1 MSGRHPFVL
10 KRHRRPVE
18 FLGGHYKR
26 RVEYEAFQV
35 AVIDLASKGVSLTV
49 ANVVAHLHIDPRRAE
64 TFLDRMVR
72 DGRVDLEVD
81 EVRGAVVYSV
91 RGLSTST
98 GRLLPDTQL
107 RSWRMPSTLR
117 VEPNKSVTMAVMLG
131 LLVPGLGL
139 AYAAP
144 LRVVMLVS
152 FIVIML
158 GNLVGAHTMLGP
170 IFWMG
175 SSIASALLGG
185 LYAVRFNQEGHR
197 ATLHP

>member
-1 MSGRHPFVL
+1 
-10 KRHRRPVE
+10 
-18 FLGGHYKR
+18 
-26 RVEYEAFQV
+26 
-35 AVIDLASKGVSLTV
+35 
-49 ANVVAHLHIDPRRAE
+49 
-64 TFLDRMVR
+64 
-72 DGRVDLEVD
+72 
-81 EVRGAVVYSV
+81 
-91 RGLSTST
+91 
-98 GRLLPDTQL
+98 
-107 RSWRMPSTLR
+107 MPSSLR
-117 VEPNKSVTMAVMLG
+117 VEPHKSVTMAVMLG

-175 SSIASALLGG
+175 SSIVSALLGG

>member
-1 MSGRHPFVL
+1 
-10 KRHRRPVE
+10 
-18 FLGGHYKR
+18 
-26 RVEYEAFQV
+26 
-35 AVIDLASKGVSLTV
+35 
-49 ANVVAHLHIDPRRAE
+49 
-64 TFLDRMVR
+64 
-72 DGRVDLEVD
+72 
-81 EVRGAVVYSV
+81 
-91 RGLSTST
+91 
-98 GRLLPDTQL
+98 
-107 RSWRMPSTLR
+107 MPSTLR